1 MQRLP
6 PISFDQLLPE
16 SDEQDEGALSGDH
29 ATPPDRIKL
38 GVAWLCATAAGIA
51 ALVYSTMSQ
60 VPQMYTMGGLVGVLV
75 MYAAYGLSLRKKNT
89 VQFADSLY
97 YMGFLWAVFALIAT
111 FVAWPAPKLTA
122 DAVLTTFGYALVAT
136 FSGMLFR
143 MLAIQFQATLSD
155 RIISAQ
161 ETIDRRVAALAR
173 QIDGATMDI
182 ATFTR
187 RAANELGGALNKL
200 VRALDETRDKITE
213 QQRTMTAT
221 MSAGFESSV
230 KEMLGRLAAIQIP
243 QDLLTTE
250 VGKLVAALGKRGGD
264 VEQAVQQLE
273 KSLTQA
279 AETVTRLGDSL
290 YGSEAAKRI
299 GAAVN
304 ELSTTIQDRTQEFGS
319 MTTALESSRAE
330 LESQLKS
337 MQSLRSAFGNVSTQ
351 LSTLEAQLKD
361 VSAQSLSAEIR
372 NGLLDMQQAIQSS
385 LAASK
390 AIETAMRGAMSFL
403 KESVT
408 GEQVVHGK

>member
-16 SDEQDEGALSGDH
+16 SDELEEGGLSGDGS
-29 ATPPDRIKL
+29 TPADRIKL
-38 GVAWLCATAAGIA
+38 GVAWLCTTAAGIA

-60 VPQMYTMGGLVGVLV
+60 VPQMYTVGGLVGLLV
-75 MYAAYGLSLRKKNT
+75 MYAAYGASLRKKNP

-97 YMGFLWAVFALIAT
+97 YMGFLWAVFALLAA
-111 FVAWPAPKLTA
+111 FVAWPALKLTA

-136 FSGMLFR
+136 FSGMLLR
-143 MLAIQFQATLSD
+143 MLVIQFQATLSD
-155 RIISAQ
+155 RIVYAQ

-230 KEMLGRLAAIQIP
+230 KEMLGRLTAVEIP
-243 QDLLTTE
+243 QDLLATE
-250 VGKLVAALGKRGGD
+250 VGKLVAVLGKRGAD
-264 VEQAVQQLE
+264 IEQAARQLE
-273 KSLTQA
+273 KSLAQT

-290 YGSEAAKRI
+290 YGSEAAKRV
-299 GAAVN
+299 GTAVN
-304 ELSTTIQDRTQEFGS
+304 ELSTTIQDRTGEFAK

-351 LSTLEAQLKD
+351 LAALEAQLRD
-361 VSAQSLSAEIR
+361 VPSQALSLDVTD
-372 NGLLDMQQAIQSS
+372 GLLNIQTAIQSS

-390 AIETAMRGAMSFL
+390 AIETAMRGVMSFL